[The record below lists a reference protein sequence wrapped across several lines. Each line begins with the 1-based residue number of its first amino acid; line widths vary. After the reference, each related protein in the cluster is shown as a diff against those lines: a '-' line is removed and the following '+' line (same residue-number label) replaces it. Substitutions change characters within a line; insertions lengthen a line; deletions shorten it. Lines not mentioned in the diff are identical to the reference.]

1 MAYIEEKPI
10 SMGNLKAAMGRV
22 KVELETKIAN
32 SSHLKQKKVDVVPD
46 PSVAEENVHY
56 LVKNATTGHFDI
68 YTLIDGKMELLDDTA
83 VNLEMATDA
92 EVEEMLNEV
101 FADAPTE

>member
-10 SMGNLKAAMGRV
+10 SMGNLKAAVSRV
-22 KVELETKIAN
+22 KNEMELKIAN
-32 SSHLKQKKVDVVPD
+32 SSHLIQKKVDAVPD
-46 PSVAEENVHY
+46 PSAAEENVHY

-83 VNLEMATDA
+83 ANLETATDA

-101 FADAPTE
+101 FATAPTE